1 MYNIRRHFRRGEF
14 PEMVSLYFIFSG
26 CQEVLYKAERMLI
39 SLTAK
44 NKVELRIAGKDYTV
58 VGSEPVE
65 YIHRVGLYVDKKMT
79 DIMRMNNKLSTSL
92 AAVLTAIN
100 VVDDLFKSRE
110 SEQELKNQ
118 LKKVSE
124 ELERLKRENKALQQE
139 NTVLGSQ
146 NTELKLELAKREA
159 ELNEVRNTLDKAERT
174 KE

>member
-1 MYNIRRHFRRGEF
+1 
-14 PEMVSLYFIFSG
+14 
-26 CQEVLYKAERMLI
+26 
-39 SLTAK
+39 LTAK
-44 NKVELRIAGKDYTV
+44 NRVELRIAGKDYIV
-58 VGSEPVE
+58 VGTEPEE

-79 DIMRMNNKLSTSL
+79 DIMRANSKLSTSL

-118 LKKVSE
+118 LKKATE
-124 ELERLKRENKALQQE
+124 ELERLRRENRVLQQD
-139 NTVLGSQ
+139 NNVLSSQ

-159 ELNEVRNTLDKAERT
+159 ELNEVRNTLDKAERA

>member
-1 MYNIRRHFRRGEF
+1 M
-14 PEMVSLYFIFSG
+14 
-26 CQEVLYKAERMLI
+26 
-39 SLTAK
+39 TAK
-44 NKVELRIAGKDYTV
+44 NRVELRIAGKDYIV
-58 VGSEPVE
+58 VGTEPEE

-79 DIMRMNNKLSTSL
+79 DIMRANNKLSTSL

-118 LKKVSE
+118 LKKATE
-124 ELERLKRENKALQQE
+124 ELERLRRENRVLQQD
-139 NTVLGSQ
+139 NNALSSQ

-159 ELNEVRNTLDKAERT
+159 ELNEVRNTLDKAERA